1 MVEKTVKICDTCNKS
16 IAKNKCPFCEKDVC
30 SECSDELEA
39 GTVSLTTCDNCAN
52 KLEMVANREKNF
64 WKEFNKNENIK
75 NKILTYL
82 KKKMILKS
90 LDEKPNYEDEEED
103 EEEDYSPNFS
113 KTGGISIKRKSKTK
127 NKGWASAMRG
137 NSI

>member
-1 MVEKTVKICDTCNKS
+1 MVEKTVKICDTCDTS

-30 SECSDELEA
+30 SECSSELEA
-39 GTVSLTTCDNCAN
+39 GTVSLTTCENCAN
-52 KLEMVANREKNF
+52 KVEMVANRGKNF
-64 WKEFNKNENIK
+64 WEEFNKNESMK

-82 KKKMILKS
+82 NKKIILKG
-90 LDEKPNYEDEEED
+90 LDEKPDYEEGD

-137 NSI
+137 NG